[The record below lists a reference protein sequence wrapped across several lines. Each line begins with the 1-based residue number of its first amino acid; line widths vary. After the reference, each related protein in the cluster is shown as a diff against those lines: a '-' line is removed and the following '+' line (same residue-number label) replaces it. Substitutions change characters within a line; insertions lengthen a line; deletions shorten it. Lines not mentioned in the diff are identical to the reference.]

1 MSPTLSGIRIMV
13 SYQNLSICCCSFLW
27 EDCFF
32 RNRMK
37 WADGK
42 LRSLQKNQLF
52 LCIARSPA
60 FTDFFNISTFE
71 QFFQAAFYG
80 GFAYVRAKCCNIGFF
95 YNAEFLFKHSFE
107 PFRFWYFPILQMFD
121 TVLKIIIPFQYYAQI
136 VSDERCI
143 IACIVMPA
151 DGAILQCL
159 IICLLCFF
167 N

>member
-1 MSPTLSGIRIMV
+1 MESHNIIMASPLAYKG
-13 SYQNLSICCCSFLW
+13 SIWLCLQPCLESELW
-27 EDCFF
+27 SQIKTCLYAVVHFYGRTVFF

-37 WADGK
+37 WADDK

-95 YNAEFLFKHSFE
+95 YNAEFLFKHSFD
-107 PFRFWYFPILQMFD
+107 PFRF
-121 TVLKIIIPFQYYAQI
+121 
-136 VSDERCI
+136 
-143 IACIVMPA
+143 
-151 DGAILQCL
+151 
-159 IICLLCFF
+159 
-167 N
+167 